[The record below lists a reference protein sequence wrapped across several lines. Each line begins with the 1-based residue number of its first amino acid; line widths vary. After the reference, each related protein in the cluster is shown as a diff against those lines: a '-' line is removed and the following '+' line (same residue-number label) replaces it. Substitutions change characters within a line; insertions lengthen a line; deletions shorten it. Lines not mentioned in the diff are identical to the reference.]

1 MRKQIFFAFAM
12 VAGLLSSTTAISQQL
27 SRRTQFVTNTYLVN
41 PAVAGT
47 KSFTPIM
54 ASFRNQWT
62 GFEQAPTTYTL
73 SAHTTLPNKIG
84 IGGIFF
90 RDDAGGAVSSTGLE
104 LTGTYHVDLNNSD
117 AVSFGLSGILGQY
130 QFDNTALIVRDLD
143 DPSILDVKESEIG
156 FDANFGMMVY
166 GNNYFF
172 GLSIPQLLQTSY
184 NFDGFQADNNERVR
198 HYNFMGSYLYY
209 FGSEFAIQPSALV
222 KFTATSPVQFDFHIK
237 GIYQDFLWASVG
249 YRLRDAVTMGLGTE
263 YNNFLFSYSY
273 DITVTEASTFSPHT
287 HELTVGYY
295 ILRKRATFT
304 QKSLLGPRV
313 LGRRRLVR

>member
-1 MRKQIFFAFAM
+1 M
-12 VAGLLSSTTAISQQL
+12 VAGLLFSASAISQQL

-54 ASFRNQWT
+54 ASFRNQWS

-117 AVSFGLSGILGQY
+117 AVSFGLSGIIGQY

-143 DPSILDVKESEIG
+143 DPSILDTKESEMG

-166 GNNYFF
+166 GDNYFF
-172 GLSIPQLLQTSY
+172 GMSIPQLLQTGY
-184 NFDGFQADNNERVR
+184 NFDGFIPDDNERVR

-209 FGSEFAIQPSALV
+209 FNKEFAIQPSALV
-222 KFTATSPVQFDFHIK
+222 KFTASSPVQFDFYMR
-237 GIYQDFLWASVG
+237 GIYQDFLWASLG
-249 YRLRDAVTMGLGTE
+249 YRHRDAVTMGVGTE
-263 YNNFLFSYSY
+263 YNSFLFSYSY
-273 DITVTEASTFSPHT
+273 DITVTDARTFSPHT

-295 ILRKRATFT
+295 ILRKGATFT
-304 QKSLLGPRV
+304 EKSLLGPRR
-313 LGRRRLVR
+313 LGRGRLVR